1 MSTSLLGKL
10 RRVCLVNYAE
20 ARREAAANA
29 PQKRFELVDVSVW
42 LDSACCDAAL
52 LH

>member
-1 MSTSLLGKL
+1 MSTSLLSKL

-20 ARREAAANA
+20 ARRAAADNA
-29 PQKRFELVDVSVW
+29 PKHPVFLADVSVW

>member
-1 MSTSLLGKL
+1 MNTSLLSKL

-20 ARREAAANA
+20 ARREAAVNA
-29 PQKRFELVDVSVW
+29 PLKRLLLVDFSVW